1 MRILIIGPFP
11 EPITGNSLANQVV
24 FENLPK
30 HHSNVS
36 VDKINTSYFSFKEDL
51 GRLSLV
57 KVLYYL
63 KQYVGVIKIFSCDK
77 LYYTSGQT
85 FYGVLKYLPYLLV
98 AKLLSKEIIVH
109 IHGNFLHKEYE
120 PLKGFKRSVFKKT
133 LQLCD
138 KGIVLSKSLRK
149 NLIPFLQENK
159 IFELENF
166 VEDFL
171 FENKITKKLDKLRI
185 IYLSNLMTEKGI
197 FDLLD
202 SLKILNKNNIEFE
215 AKIAGGIDASVEE
228 EIKQKLNDMPNC
240 VDYLGLVRGEDKK
253 RLLEWG
259 NVFVFPTYY
268 SMEGQPISIFE
279 AMATGNVI
287 LTTEHAGIPDVFK
300 EEINGFYIEKKSPNL
315 IATRLQM
322 MGDNMHEYI
331 EICNRNMKEASEKY
345 RVSTFINKL
354 YNILNE

>member
-11 EPITGNSLANQVV
+11 KPISGVSLANKVV
-24 FENLPK
+24 YENLPIYHK
-30 HHSNVS
+30 DVQ
-36 VDKINTSYFSFKEDL
+36 VKQINTSNISLKEDI
-51 GRLSLV
+51 GEFNII
-57 KVLYYL
+57 KVWVYI
-63 KQYVGVIKIFSCDK
+63 KQYIGLAKVFSCDK
-77 LYYTSGQT
+77 LYYTTGQT
-85 FYGVLKYLPYLLV
+85 FFGVLKYLPYLLI
-98 AKLLSKEIIVH
+98 AKFLRKEIIVH
-109 IHGNFLHKEYE
+109 IHGNFLHQEYKS
-120 PLKGFKRSVFKKT
+120 LAGIKRIIFKKT

-149 NLIPFLQENK
+149 NLTPFLQENK

-171 FENKITKKLDKLRI
+171 FEKKITKKWDKLRI

-202 SLKILNKNNIEFE
+202 SLKILNENNIEFA

-228 EIKQKLNDMPNC
+228 EIKQKLSDLPNC

-279 AMATGNVI
+279 AMATGNLI
-287 LTTEHAGIPDVFK
+287 LTTKHAGIPDVFK
-300 EEINGFYIEKKSPNL
+300 EEINGFYIEKKSSIS
-315 IATRLQM
+315 IATKLKM
-322 MGDNMHEYI
+322 MEGNMNEYI
-331 EICNRNMKEASEKY
+331 GICNRNIKEASEKY

-354 YNILNE
+354 FNILNE